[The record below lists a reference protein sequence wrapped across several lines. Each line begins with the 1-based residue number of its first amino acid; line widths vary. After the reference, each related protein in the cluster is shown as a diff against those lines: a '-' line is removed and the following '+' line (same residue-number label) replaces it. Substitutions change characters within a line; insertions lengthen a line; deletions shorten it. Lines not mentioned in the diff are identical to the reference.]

1 MFRFEHIEFLHLL
14 WAIPVLALLYFVSIK
29 WNAHKLSKFGEE
41 SLVKRLLPGLSTS
54 RNHIKIV
61 LFLLCLAFL
70 FIAYANPQW
79 GLKKAKAKAK
89 STDVYIALDISQSML
104 AEDIS
109 PNRLERAKRFTTDL
123 LKELKSERVG
133 LIFFAGNAYLQVPVT
148 NDIASVELFVKAA
161 NTEKAATQGTAIA
174 EAIALTTESL
184 ERAEEKTYKKALII
198 ITDGENHEQEVI
210 DAAKEANENGVIVY
224 AIGVGTEA
232 GDYVRVIENG
242 YKQYKKDKSGN
253 PVRTSL
259 NTQLIKDIA
268 DAGGGLSYLIND
280 ASSVI
285 SGITNDIAQLEKKES
300 EVNSFSEYNSY
311 FQYFL
316 FIALLLLVWEYMM
329 NQKKSSISFWNR
341 FNKHE

>member
-1 MFRFEHIEFLHLL
+1 M
-14 WAIPVLALLYFVSIK
+14 
-29 WNAHKLSKFGEE
+29 
-41 SLVKRLLPGLSTS
+41 
-54 RNHIKIV
+54 
-61 LFLLCLAFL
+61 AFL
-70 FIAYANPQW
+70 FVGWANPQW

-109 PNRLERAKRFTTDL
+109 PNRLERAKRFTIDL
-123 LKELKSERVG
+123 LKKLKSERVG

-148 NDIASVELFVKAA
+148 HDMASVELFVKAA

-174 EAIALTTESL
+174 EAISLTTESL

-210 DAAKEANENGVIVY
+210 DAAKTAQENGVIVY
-224 AIGVGTEA
+224 AVGVGTEA

-242 YKQYKKDKSGN
+242 YKQYKKDKNGN

-268 DAGGGLSYLIND
+268 DAGGGLSFLLSN
-280 ASSVI
+280 ANSVI
-285 SGITNDIAQLEKKES
+285 SGITNDISKLEKKES

-316 FIALLLLVWEYMM
+316 FIALIFLVIEYLIS
-329 NQKKSSISFWNR
+329 QKQSENSFWNR
-341 FNKHE
+341 LNKE

>member
-1 MFRFEHIEFLHLL
+1 MFRFEYIEYLHLL
-14 WAIPVLALLYFVSIK
+14 WAIPIIFVLYLLSNRWRK
-29 WNAHKLSKFGEE
+29 RNHDKFGDA
-41 SLVKRLLPGLSTS
+41 SLIQNLMPGISST
-54 RNHIKIV
+54 RNSLK
-61 LFLLCLAFL
+61 LFLFLIGLVFL
-70 FIAYANPQW
+70 FFAYANPQW

-109 PNRLERAKRFTTDL
+109 PNRLERAKRFTTNL
-123 LKELKSERVG
+123 LNKLKSERVG

-148 NDIASVELFVKAA
+148 NDIASVEIFVKAA

-184 ERAEEKTYKKALII
+184 ERAEEKIYKKALIV
-198 ITDGENHEQEVI
+198 ITDGENHEQAVI
-210 DAAKEANENGVIVY
+210 EAAKKAKESGIIVY

-242 YKQYKKDKSGN
+242 YKQYKKDQQGN

-268 DAGGGLSYLIND
+268 DAGGGLSYLLND
-280 ASSVI
+280 ENSVI
-285 SGITNDIAQLEKKES
+285 SSITKDIAQLEKKES
-300 EVNSFSEYNSY
+300 EINSFSEYNNY

-316 FIALLLLVWEYMM
+316 FISLVLLFIDFLLGKNVL
-329 NQKKSSISFWNR
+329 KKIDN
-341 FNKHE
+341 

>member
-1 MFRFEHIEFLHLL
+1 MFKFEYIEYLHFL
-14 WAIPVLALLYFVSIK
+14 WAIPVIAALYFLLQY
-29 WNAHKLSKFGEE
+29 WDRNKLARFGEE
-41 SLVKRLLPGLSTS
+41 SLVKRLVPGISPS
-54 RNHIKIV
+54 RNHIKFG
-61 LFLLCLAFL
+61 LFLFSLLFL
-70 FIAYANPQW
+70 FIGWANPQW

-109 PNRLERAKRFTTDL
+109 PNRLERAKKFTSDL
-123 LKELKSERVG
+123 LKKLKSERVG

-148 NDIASVELFVKAA
+148 NDIAA

-210 DAAKEANENGVIVY
+210 DAARKAKENGVIVY
-224 AIGVGTEA
+224 AVGVGTEA
-232 GDYVRVIENG
+232 GDYVRVIEKG
-242 YKQYKKDKSGN
+242 YKQYKKDKDGN

-259 NTQLIKDIA
+259 NKQLIKDIA
-268 DAGGGLSYLIND
+268 DAGGGLSYLLNNSR
-280 ASSVI
+280 SSVI
-285 SGITNDIAQLEKKES
+285 SSITDDISQLEKKES
-300 EVNSFSEYNSY
+300 EINSFSEYNSY

-316 FIALLLLVWEYMM
+316 FIALILLIIEYLISPKT
-329 NQKKSSISFWNR
+329 QSSNFWKIFSND
-341 FNKHE
+341 

>member
-1 MFRFEHIEFLHLL
+1 MFRYEHIEYLHLIWSL
-14 WAIPVLALLYFVSIK
+14 PILALLYYLSIR
-29 WNAHKLSKFGEE
+29 WNAHKVSKFGDE
-41 SLVKRLLPGLSTS
+41 SLVKRLLPGLSST
-54 RNHIKIV
+54 RNHIKFI
-61 LFLLCLAFL
+61 LFLVSLFFL
-70 FIAYANPQW
+70 FVAYANPQW

-109 PNRLERAKRFTTDL
+109 PNRLERAKRFITDL
-123 LKELKSERVG
+123 LKDLKSERVG
-133 LIFFAGNAYLQVPVT
+133 LIYFAGNAYLQVPVT

-210 DAAKEANENGVIVY
+210 DAAKNANENGVIVY

-242 YKQYKKDKSGN
+242 YKQYKKDKNGN

-268 DAGGGLSYLIND
+268 EAGGGLSYLIND

-285 SGITNDIAQLEKKES
+285 SAITNDIAQLEKKES
-300 EVNSFSEYNSY
+300 EINSFSEYNSY

-316 FIALLLLVWEYMM
+316 FIALLFFIWEYLLA
-329 NQKKSSISFWNR
+329 NKKSNINFWNR
-341 FNKHE
+341 LTKNG

>member
-1 MFRFEHIEFLHLL
+1 MFRFEHIEYLNYL
-14 WAIPVLALLYFVSIK
+14 WVIPIMAIIYILTLR
-29 WNAHKLSKFGEE
+29 WNKSRLSKFGDET
-41 SLVKRLLPGLSTS
+41 LVQKLIPGISTL
-54 RNHIKIV
+54 RNHIKFI
-61 LFLLCLAFL
+61 LFLVAMAFL
-70 FIAYANPQW
+70 FVGWANPQW

-109 PNRLERAKRFTTDL
+109 PNRLERAKRFTIDL
-123 LKELKSERVG
+123 LKKLKSERVG

-148 NDIASVELFVKAA
+148 HDMASVELFVKAA

-174 EAIALTTESL
+174 EAISLTTESL

-210 DAAKEANENGVIVY
+210 DAAKTAQENGVIVY
-224 AIGVGTEA
+224 AVGVGTEA

-242 YKQYKKDKSGN
+242 YKQYKKDKNGN

-268 DAGGGLSYLIND
+268 DAGGGLSFLLSN
-280 ASSVI
+280 ANSVI
-285 SGITNDIAQLEKKES
+285 SGITNDISKLEKKES

-316 FIALLLLVWEYMM
+316 FIALIFLVIEYLIS
-329 NQKKSSISFWNR
+329 QKQSENSFWNR
-341 FNKHE
+341 LNKE